1 MAPNTKR
8 VFYVNALSHTVY
20 LDILAQRPDIQV
32 DKLANESPEDQAE
45 RVLSQAHAYQ
55 IGSSRQELAMK
66 YQGYAPLLARCPNLV
81 VLSTNGAGFDT
92 VNLADA
98 TAAGIAV
105 VNQAGGNKE
114 GVAEHVM
121 AMMLSLSK
129 KIMLSDHQMRRGGTY
144 NRRDFMGDDLLGR
157 TIGMIGLG
165 NVGSRVAELCRGL
178 FQMRVLA
185 FDPYLTAEQIAERGG
200 EKVAVLDD
208 LLRQADYVSVKCPHT
223 AETRG
228 MMGAREYALM
238 QPHAYFITTARGGIH
253 DEAALAAALTAGTIA
268 GAGLDVWEDEPP
280 PSGHPLLHFDNVLV
294 SPHTAGI
301 TRQSRYNIARI
312 AAEQMIDILDGKR
325 PPRLLNPEVWPAYQD
340 RFHSVLGVRPEG

>member
-208 LLRQADYVSVKCPHT
+208 LLRQADYVSVNCPHT

-238 QPHAYFITTARGGIH
+238 QPHAYFITTAHGGIH